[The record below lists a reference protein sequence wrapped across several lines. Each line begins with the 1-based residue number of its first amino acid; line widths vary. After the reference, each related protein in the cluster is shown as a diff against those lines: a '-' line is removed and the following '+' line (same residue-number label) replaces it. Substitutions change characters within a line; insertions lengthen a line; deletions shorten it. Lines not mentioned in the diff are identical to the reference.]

1 MFVFHFTAK
10 QISCFAAWFI
20 KMKRNNIPLIIVFSP
35 VLSVEPTFLSLIS
48 SHENKRVKKE
58 ERWGVAALFVKNK
71 TGCKGGGLDLWQG
84 EPAFTR
90 NCSRGTTKGQIS
102 SISHRATNRLV
113 LFIYF
118 SPHESSCHG
127 ADNVLFAHTDN
138 LKKNRSKYCEM
149 ALRAISSLITH
160 QVSLSIPHFFPS
172 PVLSHPFAFTPSQE
186 RAKC

>member
-1 MFVFHFTAK
+1 M
-10 QISCFAAWFI
+10 
-20 KMKRNNIPLIIVFSP
+20 
-35 VLSVEPTFLSLIS
+35 
-48 SHENKRVKKE
+48 
-58 ERWGVAALFVKNK
+58 FVKNK

-118 SPHESSCHG
+118 PPHESSCHG

-138 LKKNRSKYCEM
+138 LKKKPQQI
-149 ALRAISSLITH
+149 LRDGVAG
-160 QVSLSIPHFFPS
+160 HFVLDYTSGFPEHTTF
-172 PVLSHPFAFTPSQE
+172 LPFACFIPSFCIHPLSTKSKMLVYISGQGYNRDE
-186 RAKC
+186 YNGGAFIK